1 MIKIDN
7 LKKQFG
13 ETCACDIPSFTI
25 NDGDILGL
33 VGNNGAGKTTLFR
46 LLLDLLK
53 ADEGSVS
60 YVFSLPDGEASGTV
74 ATAGMSGTVASAGMS
89 GTVASAGM
97 SGTVASAG
105 MSGTVATE
113 GAMGTVATE
122 GAVAINPTESEAWKQ
137 HVGAYIDEGF
147 LIDFL
152 TPEEYFAF
160 LGKVSGI
167 SQQEVDARLQQFER
181 FANGEVFGQKKLI
194 RNLSAGNKMKVGII
208 SALFRRPKTVILD
221 EPFNF
226 LDPTSQMVLKHL
238 LQDYANE
245 TGSTIL
251 ISSHNLQHTVDISTR
266 IALLEH
272 GKIIRDLSNNEGSAA
287 SELQEYFEA
296 E

>member
-1 MIKIDN
+1 MITINN
-7 LKKQFG
+7 LKKNFG

-53 ADEGSVS
+53 ADDG
-60 YVFSLPDGEASGTV
+60 YVEYKFATTSDASATTSDASATTPDGSPSG
-74 ATAGMSGTVASAGMS
+74 
-89 GTVASAGM
+89 
-97 SGTVASAG
+97 
-105 MSGTVATE
+105 
-113 GAMGTVATE
+113 
-122 GAVAINPTESEAWKQ
+122 INPTESEEWKS

-160 LGKVSGI
+160 LGKVSGMT
-167 SQQEVDARLQQFER
+167 QQEVDERLQRFER
-181 FANGEVFGQKKLI
+181 FANDEIFGKKKLI
-194 RNLSAGNKMKVGII
+194 RDLSAGNKMKVGII
-208 SALFRRPKTVILD
+208 SALFRQPQTVILD

-226 LDPTSQMVLKHL
+226 LDPTSQLVLKHL
-238 LQDYANE
+238 LKDYAQE
-245 TGSTIL
+245 TGATIL
-251 ISSHNLQHTVDISTR
+251 ISSHNLQHTVDISSR

-272 GKIIRDLSNNEGSAA
+272 GVIIRDLPNSEGSATQ
-287 SELQEYFEA
+287 ELQEYFGA

>member
-13 ETCACDIPSFTI
+13 ETCACDIPSFII

-60 YVFSLPDGEASGTV
+60 YVLPLPDGELSGTV
-74 ATAGMSGTVASAGMS
+74 V
-89 GTVASAGM
+89 
-97 SGTVASAG
+97 
-105 MSGTVATE
+105 TE
-113 GAMGTVATE
+113 GT
-122 GAVAINPTESEAWKQ
+122 VAINPTESEAWKQ

-208 SALFRRPKTVILD
+208 SALFRRPKIVILD

>member
-1 MIKIDN
+1 MIQIEN

-53 ADEGSVS
+53 AD
-60 YVFSLPDGEASGTV
+60 DGTV
-74 ATAGMSGTVASAGMS
+74 MIDDV
-89 GTVASAGM
+89 
-97 SGTVASAG
+97 
-105 MSGTVATE
+105 
-113 GAMGTVATE
+113 
-122 GAVAINPTESEAWKQ
+122 NPAESEAWKQ
-137 HVGAYIDEGF
+137 YVGAYIDEGF

-160 LGKVSGI
+160 LGKISGMK
-167 SQQEVDARLQQFER
+167 QAEVDELLQQFER

-208 SALFRRPKTVILD
+208 SALFRQPKTVILD

-226 LDPTSQMVLKHL
+226 LDPTSQLVLKHL
-238 LQDYANE
+238 LRDYATN
-245 TGSTIL
+245 TGATIL
-251 ISSHNLQHTVDISTR
+251 ISSHNLQHTIDISTR

-272 GKIIRDLSNNEGSAA
+272 GQIIRDLPNENGSANA
-287 SELQEYFEA
+287 ELQEYFGA

>member
-1 MIKIDN
+1 MIEIKG
-7 LKKQFG
+7 LKKHFG
-13 ETCACDIPSFTI
+13 ETCACDIPSFRI

-53 ADEGSVS
+53 ADEGRVE
-60 YVFSLPDGEASGTV
+60 YVFKENN
-74 ATAGMSGTVASAGMS
+74 TAEEPRR
-89 GTVASAGM
+89 
-97 SGTVASAG
+97 
-105 MSGTVATE
+105 E
-113 GAMGTVATE
+113 GSVE
-122 GAVAINPTESEAWKQ
+122 SPINPAESEAWKQ

-160 LGKVSGI
+160 LGKVSGLAKA
-167 SQQEVDARLQQFER
+167 EVDERLTMFER
-181 FANGEVFGQKKLI
+181 FANGEIFGQKKLI

-208 SALFRRPKTVILD
+208 SALFRRTKTVILD

-226 LDPTSQMVLKHL
+226 LDPTSQLVLKHL
-238 LQDYANE
+238 LKDYAQE

-251 ISSHNLQHTVDISTR
+251 ISSHNLQHTVDISSR

-272 GKIIRDLSNNEGSAA
+272 GVIIRDLPNSEGSATA
-287 SELQEYFEA
+287 ELQEYFGKE
-296 E
+296 